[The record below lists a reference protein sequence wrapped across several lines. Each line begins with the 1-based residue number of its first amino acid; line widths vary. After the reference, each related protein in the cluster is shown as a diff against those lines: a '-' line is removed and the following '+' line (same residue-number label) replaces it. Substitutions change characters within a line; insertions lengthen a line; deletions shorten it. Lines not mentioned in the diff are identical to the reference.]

1 MTNRMTASILWGSS
15 KLMTGLGLVCLIASV
30 TLDAPVLAVLGFALV
45 ALRWASAKLVGQE
58 AGAGL
63 LATPSLETFA
73 PGHEA
78 WRSFVAAAAFTLVAF
93 FFLRSWEVAWIVM
106 ASLAVHELG
115 HMLAARA
122 MGVPARLGFSL
133 MGAWTWTPLPQR
145 AALSEAANTV
155 IHLAGPGASLAYALL
170 ALLVHGW
177 LGTDGSG
184 NYWLRLANL
193 NALLCLLNVLPLGEL
208 SDGGKMV
215 RRTLHSVSPRARRL
229 LLLLFAAL
237 PVVVAWS
244 LIVLPLGPTRVLAL
258 AASVVWFGLALL
270 RHNRIARERGGNRA
284 GSMSG
289 RQGILLF
296 GGSLVLFAFSL
307 TIVLVTPFWLTEG
320 HALSIA
326 YGFGHLLA
334 YVGWQGPLVLRFA
347 IALAAILSA
356 SVFLR
361 SAGRAMRTTD
371 HG

>member
-1 MTNRMTASILWGSS
+1 MTASIRWGSS
-15 KLMTGLGLVCLIASV
+15 KLVTGLGLACLIASV
-30 TLDAPVLAVLGFALV
+30 TLDAPVLAVLGLALV
-45 ALRWASAKLVGQE
+45 SMRWAVAKLTGPE
-58 AGAGL
+58 AGAGV
-63 LATPSLETFA
+63 LAAPTVDPAA
-73 PGHEA
+73 PGQA
-78 WRSFVAAAAFTLVAF
+78 ARRSFVAAAAFTLVAF

-145 AALSEAANTV
+145 AALSQAANTV

-170 ALLVHGW
+170 ALLAHGW

-215 RRTLHSVSPRARRL
+215 RRTLHSCSPRARRL
-229 LLLLFAAL
+229 LLLLFMAL
-237 PVVVAWS
+237 PVIVAWS
-244 LIVLPLGPTRVLAL
+244 LIVLPLGPIHVLAL
-258 AASVVWFGLALL
+258 AVSVVWFGLALL
-270 RHNRIARERGGNRA
+270 RHNRIAREHGSNPA
-284 GSMSG
+284 GAMPG
-289 RQGILLF
+289 RQAILLL
-296 GGSLVLFAFSL
+296 GGSLVLFALSL
-307 TIVLVTPFWLTEG
+307 TMVLVTPFWLTEG

-326 YGFGHLLA
+326 YGFGHLIA
-334 YVGWQGPLVLRFA
+334 YVGWQGPLVLRLSA
-347 IALAAILSA
+347 ALAAILSA
-356 SVFLR
+356 SVFFR
-361 SAGRAMRTTD
+361 SAGRAMRTAD